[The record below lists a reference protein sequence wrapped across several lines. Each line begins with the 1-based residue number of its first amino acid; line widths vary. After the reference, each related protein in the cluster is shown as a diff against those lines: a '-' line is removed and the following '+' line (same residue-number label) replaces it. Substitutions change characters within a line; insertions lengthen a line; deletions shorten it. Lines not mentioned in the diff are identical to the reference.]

1 MGVLLHG
8 AGRTVVA
15 MIVVAVCFPAFG
27 APPEDFTVKEPGTES
42 SFTLSKADR
51 RYVALHFLLKAD
63 SPECLLYTLSY
74 ASKLPNMPNMTHV
87 FLKPAD
93 AQTIV
98 AWKKKLIAAKPEE
111 AEFAVPPIYHDA
123 DAKLAQAY
131 EVPGDLEYNGETMR
145 HPALIV
151 LGPDRNE
158 IFRFV
163 GKDAKDRMPF
173 QDFARKALELARG
186 AAASQHNVDKNGVG
200 LKGFDPVAYSR
211 EGKAVKGDSSRR
223 ATYLGVTYCF
233 STQYNRGAFVG
244 RPEQY
249 APAYGGWD
257 AASMAI
263 GKKVDPDPRNFKI
276 SNGRLFLFNRK
287 FVSNSRKIWDRE
299 EESLIEKADA
309 HWERLVSG
317 K

>member
-1 MGVLLHG
+1 MRTLLHG
-8 AGRTVVA
+8 TVWTVA
-15 MIVVAVCFPAFG
+15 TMTVLAVSFPAFG
-27 APPEDFTVKEPGTES
+27 APPEDFTVKEPGTENA
-42 SFTLSKADR
+42 FTLSKADR
-51 RYVALHFLLKAD
+51 RYVVLHFLLKAD
-63 SPECLLYTLSY
+63 SPECFLYTLSY
-74 ASKLPNMPNMTHV
+74 ASKIPNMENMTHV

-93 AQTIV
+93 DQVIV

-111 AEFAVPPIYHDA
+111 AEFAVPPIYQDA

-131 EVPGDLEYNGETMR
+131 EVPGDLEYNGETMH

-151 LGPDRNE
+151 LGPGRNE
-158 IFRFV
+158 VFRFV

-173 QDFARKALELARG
+173 QAFARKALELSRM
-186 AAASQHNVDKNGVG
+186 AAASQHNVDSNGVG

-211 EGKAVKGDSSRR
+211 EGKAVKGDASRR
-223 ATYLGVTYCF
+223 ATYLGVTYYF
-233 STQYNRGAFVG
+233 STQYNRGTFVG

-263 GKKVDPDPRNFKI
+263 GKKVEPDPRNFKV

-317 K
+317 E